1 MKKILSFCGML
12 ICISAISLL
21 CACNNEDDAE
31 KGYGSGSP
39 LAENVVQCKGY
50 AYTYNSNGLVTDVY
64 RVSEST
70 DKDGNKTTQQEL
82 IAQVSYPKS
91 DRAVMYCYENGK
103 VIITYTFAFGE
114 NHFANRVIET
124 DDDGE
129 TYLTKFGYNK
139 EGYCTSVDKDD
150 DGDHLKMEWTNG
162 NLTKL
167 QQNEYN
173 ARTELTYTDD
183 TRFSFFG
190 MSPFL
195 LDVDL
200 GPFMED
206 LKWWY
211 DGGLEYA
218 LQIGFL
224 GKPCRNLPATM
235 TCYDNVNKEPTEW
248 EFEYHYFDIA
258 GYDPWGKW
266 YLK

>member
-1 MKKILSFCGML
+1 MKKILSICSML
-12 ICISAISLL
+12 ICISASFLL
-21 CACNNEDDAE
+21 CACNNDDDAE
-31 KGYGSGSP
+31 KDYGSGSP
-39 LAENVVQCKGY
+39 LAENVLQCKNY
-50 AYTYNSNGLVTDVY
+50 VYTYNAKGLVTDVY
-64 RVSEST
+64 KVFENT
-70 DKDGNKTTQQEL
+70 DEDGNKATQQEL
-82 IAQVSYPKS
+82 VAQISYPES
-91 DRAVMYCYENGK
+91 DRAVMYYYENGK
-103 VIITYTFAFGE
+103 VSITYTFAFGN

-124 DDDGE
+124 EDDGE
-129 TYLTKFGYNK
+129 TYLIKFGYNK
-139 EGYCTSVDKDD
+139 DGYCTSIDQDD
-150 DGDHLKMEWTNG
+150 DHLKMEWTNG

-173 ARTELTYTDD
+173 ARTEITYIDD

-200 GPFMED
+200 GPFMHD

-211 DGGLEYA
+211 DCGLEYA

-235 TCYDNVNKEPTEW
+235 TCYDNVNKEPQQK
-248 EFEYHYFDIA
+248 EFEYHYFND
-258 GYDPWGKW
+258 GYDEPWGKW